1 MNILDFAAL
10 LVFALYVLG
19 GFYRGFLYSALS
31 IGAYMVSW
39 LTGLLLMPFGA
50 SAVKGS
56 EKLYGM
62 MLYYAEGSEY
72 VKDAELA
79 RKTISS
85 LSADQ
90 IKAIIDEAGLPYPMG
105 KAITHNIAVEA
116 FSGQNITT
124 LGDYFNQTMVSVF
137 INILVFLVIFLIV
150 RGILAF
156 IISGVD
162 YARVLPQLRS
172 SDAVL
177 GAGLGVVRGILALF
191 AVFMLLPVALTV
203 LGGFDAV
210 TELVNRSLFSS
221 FFYRSNFLLSMM
233 PGV

>member
-1 MNILDFAAL
+1 MNLLDLFALA
-10 LVFALYVLG
+10 VFALFILG
-19 GFYRGFLYSALS
+19 GLYRGFLYSTLS
-31 IGAYMVSW
+31 VGAYMVSW
-39 LTGLLLMPFGA
+39 LTGLAFIPLG
-50 SAVKGS
+50 SRAVKGS
-56 EKLYGM
+56 ERLYSM

-72 VKDAELA
+72 VKDSELA

-85 LSADQ
+85 LSTSD
-90 IKAIIDEAGLPYPMG
+90 IKTIIDSAGLPYPMG

-124 LGDYFNQTMVSVF
+124 LGDYFNQTIVSVF
-137 INILVFLVIFLIV
+137 INILVFLAVFLIV

-156 IISGVD
+156 IMNGVD

-172 SDAVL
+172 SDAAL

-191 AVFMLLPVALTV
+191 LMFMILPIVLTV
-203 LGGFDAV
+203 VGSFDAV
-210 TELVNRSLFSS
+210 TQLVDNSLLSA

>member
-1 MNILDFAAL
+1 MNILDVAAL
-10 LVFALYVLG
+10 LVFALFVLG
-19 GFYRGFLYSALS
+19 GLYRGFLYSALS
-31 IGAYMVSW
+31 VGAYMLSW
-39 LTGLLLMPFGA
+39 LLGLAFMPLA
-50 SAVKGS
+50 SSAVKGS
-56 EKLYGM
+56 ENLYGM

-79 RKTISS
+79 RKAISS

-90 IKAIIDEAGLPYPMG
+90 LKSIIDDAGLPYPMG

-116 FSGQNITT
+116 FSRQNIST
-124 LGDYFNQTMVSVF
+124 LGDYFNQTIVSVF
-137 INILVFLVIFLIV
+137 INILVFLLIFLIV

-156 IISGVD
+156 IINGVD

-172 SDAVL
+172 GDALL

-191 AVFMLLPVALTV
+191 VVFMLLPVALTV

-210 TELVNRSLFSS
+210 TELVKGSLLSS

>member
-1 MNILDFAAL
+1 MNILDLAAL
-10 LVFALYVLG
+10 LVFALFVLD
-19 GFYRGFLYSALS
+19 GFYRGFLYSGLS

-39 LTGLLLMPFGA
+39 LFGLLLMPFGA
-50 SAVKGS
+50 SAVKGN

-90 IKAIIDEAGLPYPMG
+90 IKTIIDEAGLPYPMG

-150 RGILAF
+150 RGIFSF
-156 IISGVD
+156 IINGVD

-191 AVFMLLPVALTV
+191 VAFMLIPVVLTV
-203 LGGFDAV
+203 IGGFEAV
-210 TELVNRSLFSS
+210 TEIVNGSLFSA